1 MSTGYNLNR
10 AHSSGQ
16 PPIKVRVSDIKGLN
30 RQRHDPIFT
39 KPLFKKRINRSGMVK
54 LIQIRNL

>member
-1 MSTGYNLNR
+1 MSTGYNLNM
-10 AHSSGQ
+10 ANSSRQ
-16 PPIKVRVSDIKGLN
+16 PPMKVRVSDIKGLY

>member
-1 MSTGYNLNR
+1 MSVGYNLNG
-10 AHSSGQ
+10 ANSSGQ
-16 PPIKVRVSDIKGLN
+16 PPMKVRVSDIKGLD

-39 KPLFKKRINRSGMVK
+39 KPLFKKRRNRNGKVK

>member
-1 MSTGYNLNR
+1 MSTGYNLNM
-10 AHSSGQ
+10 ANSSGQ
-16 PPIKVRVSDIKGLN
+16 PPMKVRVSDIKGLY